1 MKTLSGTIVAAACLV
16 AGCTASKDAAS
27 PPSPPSPGWQCA
39 GPDDNT
45 DNYPTQKYCSQ
56 SGDFDV
62 MSNDA
67 KGARLCIDYVH
78 GLKRYVLPEV
88 TYYAQPE
95 KSELALKGDKS
106 SIVLK
111 LQRKGLGQQGSAPMW
126 KVYVYEPSAKDIA
139 KFLSEQ
145 KEVELNGA
153 KINVAGQPWLN

>member
-1 MKTLSGTIVAAACLV
+1 MKTLSGVIVAAACLV
-16 AGCTASKDAAS
+16 SGCTASNNAT
-27 PPSPPSPGWQCA
+27 PPAPPSPGWQFA
-39 GPDDNT
+39 GSDDNT

-67 KGARLCIDYVH
+67 QGARLCIDYVP

-95 KSELALKGDKS
+95 KSELTLKGDKS
-106 SIVLK
+106 SIILK

-139 KFLSEQ
+139 KFLSGQ

-153 KINVAGQPWLN
+153 KINVAGQPWLK